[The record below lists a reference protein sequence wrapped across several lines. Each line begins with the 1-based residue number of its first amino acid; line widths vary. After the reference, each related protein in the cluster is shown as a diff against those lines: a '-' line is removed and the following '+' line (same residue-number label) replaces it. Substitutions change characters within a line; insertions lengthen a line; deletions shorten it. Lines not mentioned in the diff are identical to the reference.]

1 MPSIIKES
9 IIKYRDVTD
18 INLSLGISC
27 ICGILEMITR
37 RVFSFPFFFFFSFEI
52 QKSSILRIQDLW
64 D

>member
-37 RVFSFPFFFFFSFEI
+37 RVFSFPFFFFSFEI
-52 QKSSILRIQDLW
+52 QKSSILRIHDLC